1 MRKTARIV
9 IAALFLQFF
18 VGGGSAEAATQT
30 LRINTVSVS
39 GGMVTVKWN
48 PIKLAS
54 KDFVEVEFTKTS
66 TSKAFKVIKTKS
78 TGIVAKLDPFTKYT
92 VRIRKSLTPKVW
104 TANRTFSTTS
114 DPVNGL
120 ATNNI
125 TYTSAD
131 LSWDPVA
138 GATSYDVIINEATVI
153 SVPTNSYALKTLN
166 PGNKYSVFVRPKAG
180 LINGPASN
188 VLGILTL
195 NSAPAKLASSLTSTS
210 GTTLTWEGITGADSY
225 NIYANKLLLTNT
237 KATSYAATGLLPGTS
252 VTYTVTALFGKS
264 ETPASD
270 SLEITTLIE
279 TPNAPVVSSVTSS
292 SLIATWSADKNATSY
307 ELNLYDSTGV
317 NAVKTI
323 TVDSSLVTATF
334 TGLLPST
341 TYTVGIKHNY
351 SKVTSKQSAL
361 ATATTL
367 KLSLTGVVM
376 SNVTTTTAT
385 LNWASLPGVISYEVA
400 RDGVPVVAA
409 TAALTVASVAYTFP
423 SLSPGVTYKFAVRAT
438 YLDGAKVTLTTDW
451 VEISQQ
457 LVIDPNA
464 APTSTAIPVITLPYA
479 SVPIVGATLTAST
492 GNWTS
497 VPAVSSYTYQWQRT
511 LDNGTTWSSLVG
523 ETKSTYKVVASD
535 YAFKLRVLVTAIN
548 ANGSRTAASE
558 KSSAVAETYNVQ
570 IPVVRGTLVSGQLLE
585 VTDGTWSSDYPLT
598 FRYQWKRDGVSIT
611 DQISP
616 SYTLTDSD
624 VNKDISVTVIAY
636 STLGSVSSNST
647 VRSSVAAVGNTV
659 APVITGTLK
668 VYQTLTTSTGT
679 WLASPTITYQWQR
692 STDGV
697 LWNNIASATNSTYV
711 VATTD
716 VGYYIRAQVF
726 GSKTVSDVAY
736 RYTSNSAATA
746 IVPGFTLVS
755 TSAPIVSGS
764 WTTGSTL
771 STTNGTWS
779 SSGTYTYQW
788 QRSTDN
794 SIWSS
799 ISGAT
804 SSSYVLTSD
813 DSSKY
818 VRVQVY
824 LAGSSG
830 ADGIAYS
837 VSTAKVGAPYNTVA
851 PAITGTLRVGNVQTV
866 STGTWSGSPTFT
878 YQWQTSSDGIAWA
891 NIDGATTSTFTIT
904 YSQAN
909 LRIRARVSGT
919 NAVDTAT
926 ASSQVIVGFLA
937 PIATAVPVITSSGDF
952 KSGQTLTS
960 SAGTWPN
967 TSSGYTYTWQRSS
980 DGGTTW
986 TNISGAITST
996 YVLVT
1001 GDVGYLIRSEV
1012 TVTTNAGSSTAYS
1025 LPTVAIAPA

>member
-1 MRKTARIV
+1 MRKIARV
-9 IAALFLQFF
+9 LIAALFLQLLST
-18 VGGGSAEAATQT
+18 GAGAQAASQS
-30 LRINTVSVS
+30 LRISSVS
-39 GGMVTVKWN
+39 ISGVIATVKWN
-48 PIKLAS
+48 PVKLTS
-54 KDFVEVEFTKTS
+54 KDFVEVEFTKVS
-66 TSKAFKVIKTKS
+66 TSKVFKVIKTKS
-78 TGIVAKLDPFTKYT
+78 TGIVAKLDPFAKYT

-104 TANRTFSTTS
+104 TASRTFSTTS
-114 DPVNGL
+114 DPINGL
-120 ATNNI
+120 TSSNI
-125 TYTSAD
+125 TYTTAD
-131 LSWDPVA
+131 LTWEPVV
-138 GATSYDVIINEATVI
+138 GATSYDVVLNDATVV
-153 SVPTNSYALKTLN
+153 STQTNTYALKNLN
-166 PGNKYSVFVRPKAG
+166 PGNKYSVAIKAKAG
-180 LINGPASN
+180 LIYGATSN
-188 VLGILTL
+188 VIGILTL
-195 NSAPAKLASSLTSTS
+195 NSAPVKLVSSSTSTT

-225 NIYANKLLLTNT
+225 NIYADKKLLVNT
-237 KATSYAATGLLPGTS
+237 KATSYSTTGLLPGTS
-252 VTYTVTALFGKS
+252 VVYSVTALFGKS
-264 ETPASD
+264 ETPPSD
-270 SLEITTLIE
+270 SVEITTLID

-292 SLIATWSADKNATSY
+292 SLITTWSANKNATSY

-317 NAVKTI
+317 NVVKTI
-323 TVDSSLVTATF
+323 TVDSSLVSATF

-341 TYTVGIKHNY
+341 TYTVGIKHIY
-351 SKVTSKQSAL
+351 SKASSKQSAL
-361 ATATTL
+361 VTATTL

-376 SNVTTTTAT
+376 SNVTTTAAT

-400 RDGVPVVAA
+400 RDGVPVPAA
-409 TAALTVASVAYTFP
+409 TAALTTASVAYTFA
-423 SLSPGVTYKFAVRAT
+423 SLSPGVTYKFAVRAN

-464 APTSTAIPVITLPYA
+464 APTSTVIPVITLPYA

-492 GNWTS
+492 GSWTS

-511 LDNGTTWSSLVG
+511 LNNGDSWTSLVG

-535 YAFKLRVLVTAIN
+535 YAFKLRVLVTAVN

-611 DQISP
+611 GQISP

-624 VNKDISVTVIAY
+624 INTDISVTVIAY
-636 STLGSVSSNST
+636 STLGSVSSSST

-659 APVITGTLK
+659 APAITGTLK
-668 VYQTLTTSTGT
+668 VYQTLTTSDGT

-692 STDGV
+692 STDGA
-697 LWNNIASATNSTYV
+697 LWNNIASATNATYIL
-711 VATTD
+711 TTSD

-726 GSKTVSDVAY
+726 GSRTISGTAY
-736 RYTSNSAATA
+736 KYTSNSAATA

-779 SSGTYTYQW
+779 SSGTFTYQW

-794 SIWSS
+794 STWSS

-891 NIDGATTSTFTIT
+891 NIDGATNSTFTIT
-904 YSQAN
+904 YSEAN
-909 LRIRARVSGT
+909 LRVRARVSGT

-926 ASSQVIVGFLA
+926 ATSQVIVGFLA
-937 PIATAVPVITSSGDF
+937 PIATAVPAITSSGDF

-960 SAGTWPN
+960 TTGTWPN
-967 TSSGYTYTWQRSS
+967 TSSGYTYTWQRSA

-986 TNISGAITST
+986 TNISGAIAST
-996 YVLVT
+996 YVLVA